1 MAHSSLL
8 DAAER
13 LDRIVQDVKA
23 MQFDATG
30 VTPIPVEAPSV
41 LHPEEAWARRFATH
55 SIRPK
60 RAEGARPPLSSFAAP
75 PADMPQKPVFEA
87 PAAKLDGRAGA
98 GHIGSIF
105 GKPGP
110 RRSWVGRL
118 FRGRGI

>member
-1 MAHSSLL
+1 MAHSSLF

-23 MQFDATG
+23 KQFDATG
-30 VTPIPVEAPSV
+30 VSLIPVEAPPV
-41 LHPEEAWARRFATH
+41 LHPEEAWTRRFASH

-60 RAEGARPPLSSFAAP
+60 RAEGGRPPLSSFMAP
-75 PADMPQKPVFEA
+75 PADMPQKPVFSA
-87 PAAKLDGRAGA
+87 PATEFDGRPGA
-98 GHIGSIF
+98 GHIGSMF

>member
-1 MAHSSLL
+1 MARSSLF

-13 LDRIVQDVKA
+13 LDRIVRDVKEK
-23 MQFDATG
+23 QFDATG
-30 VTPIPVEAPSV
+30 VRFVPVEAPPV

-60 RAEGARPPLSSFAAP
+60 RPEGARPPLSSFVAP
-75 PADMPQKPVFEA
+75 PADMPQKPVFEE
-87 PAAKLDGRAGA
+87 PASKLDDRAGA
-98 GHIGSIF
+98 GHIGSMF